1 MGSGQRPGD
10 VVQGHLPPGGCATVP
25 VRLLTV
31 QALAGLGA
39 VLLLGRVWSRFG
51 WGYTVYTVV
60 VLVIPIVGTKDFMGL
75 GR

>member
-1 MGSGQRPGD
+1 M
-10 VVQGHLPPGGCATVP
+10 
-25 VRLLTV
+25 RLLTV

-39 VLLLGRVWSRFG
+39 VLLLGRVWRRFG
-51 WGYTVYTVV
+51 WGYTVYCVI